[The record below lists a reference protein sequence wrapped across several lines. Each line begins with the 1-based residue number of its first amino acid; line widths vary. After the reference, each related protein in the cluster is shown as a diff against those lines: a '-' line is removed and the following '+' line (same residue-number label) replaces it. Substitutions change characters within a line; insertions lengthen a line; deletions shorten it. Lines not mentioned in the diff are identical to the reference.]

1 MEISVKSWR
10 ITEKEVRS
18 TTDLL
23 GEKYILAE
31 YPLNNGSDSSH
42 IHVIP
47 LSGIAYRMET
57 LGIRDPSDVLDITL
71 KEMNVPPGFEI
82 DGVYSKVLESYYS
95 ASTETARAIVENGP
109 QTSMDSGP
117 QVTEDDIIDQV
128 RMVLRGG
135 QETSLRSMSVN
146 AVSQI
151 SSSLGSVRQ
160 ESVETIRASQREVS
174 IQENSSIAGLR
185 SSISGMYDYLDAMTD
200 EYAHRAMET
209 GAYYYA
215 RMFPKRGS

>member
-1 MEISVKSWR
+1 MEIAVKSWN

-31 YPLNNGSDSSH
+31 YPLNNGPESNH

-47 LSGIAYRMET
+47 VSGIAYRMEV
-57 LGIRDPSDVLDITL
+57 LGLHDPSEVLDITL
-71 KEMNVPPGFEI
+71 KEMNVPPGSEI
-82 DGVYSKVLESYYS
+82 DGVYAKTLESYYT
-95 ASTETARAIVENGP
+95 ASTEVARAIVENNP
-109 QTSMDSGP
+109 QTFMDTGS

-128 RMVLRGG
+128 RMVLKGG
-135 QETSLRSMSVN
+135 QENSLRSMSVN
-146 AVSQI
+146 AVSQVAA
-151 SSSLGSVRQ
+151 SLSSVRQ
-160 ESVETIRASQREVS
+160 TSIDAIRSSQTDVTVQDNDSVNE
-174 IQENSSIAGLR
+174 LR
-185 SSISGMYDYLDAMTD
+185 SALTDMHDDLDTMTD

-215 RMFPKRGS
+215 KMFPKRGS